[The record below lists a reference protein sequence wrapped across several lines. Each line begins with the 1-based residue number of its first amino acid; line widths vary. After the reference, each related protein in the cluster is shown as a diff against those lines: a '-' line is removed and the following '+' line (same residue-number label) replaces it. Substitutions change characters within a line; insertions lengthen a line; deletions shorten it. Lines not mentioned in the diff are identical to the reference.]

1 MNSPT
6 PTSPSALVDAQASPA
21 ASAAGTT
28 TSAVLTSTAVS
39 SGSTEMLSVTKYH
52 ALHKEKHAK
61 KKSSSLAGI
70 KHPAVSLKERF
81 GKDFEEAIVD
91 YDDVEEGELEGKTP
105 APVFSSEDTPDPPL
119 GSRRPRDEI
128 PDASSS
134 KRPRSDEEA
143 SPMLRALT
151 APRTDPPVRAPWM
164 PTEAQIHDRFGAS
177 SPPNTILLYSCNS
190 INDDNVAKK
199 VNFESETQRSDYYIG
214 LFHELRYY
222 AAKKTSRKAKCQSG
236 RHFVSRGTPLLTIST
251 KTRRHIASA
260 LSQLAVASTLTPA
273 VVSVNASMIN
283 PWKRG
288 SHVPFPSAHSARA
301 ARPGQHVSLK
311 VILRGTR
318 SPVYPITSRSSVLV
332 SSHAKLRVLWLTAA
346 LLVQDLILQ
355 VMVGFVRPHHFRNV
369 LHQDVPRLPRISLG
383 RKSSPTNTKTNPLRV
398 RSLMSHDPLHNPAD
412 RSTRVTQRRR
422 RERKHS
428 LRMVNAMT
436 MTIVPCTIEL
446 LRWSSHRALR

>member
-6 PTSPSALVDAQASPA
+6 PTSPSALADAQASPA

-70 KHPAVSLKERF
+70 KHPAVSLKELF
-81 GKDFEEAIVD
+81 GEDFEEDIVD

-105 APVFSSEDTPDPPL
+105 APVSSSEDTPDPPL
-119 GSRRPRDEI
+119 GSRRPRDEV

-177 SPPNTILLYSCNS
+177 SPPNPVLLYSCNS
-190 INDDNVAKK
+190 INDDDVAKE
-199 VNFESETQRSDYYIG
+199 VVFESETQRRDYYIG
-214 LFHELRYY
+214 LFHELRYF
-222 AAKKTSRKAKCQSG
+222 AAKKTSRKSKVPEWQALCQSWNA
-236 RHFVSRGTPLLTIST
+236 FVDNFNKDPKAYRERVVATRDRFYTYTSRGKCERL
-251 KTRRHIASA
+251 HDH
-260 LSQLAVASTLTPA
+260 
-273 VVSVNASMIN
+273 

-301 ARPGQHVSLK
+301 ARPGQHVSPK

-318 SPVYPITSRSSVLV
+318 SPVYPITSRSSVLD

-346 LLVQDLILQ
+346 LPVQALILQ

-412 RSTRVTQRRR
+412 RSTRVAQRRR
-422 RERKHS
+422 RGRKHS

-446 LRWSSHRALR
+446 LRWSIHRALR